1 MVFIAVM
8 VSDRTSTDHLHQNTR
23 KWGFQNPIRAFTF
36 ADMNSRQRTILLA
49 DDQSI
54 ILDGLEAL
62 LEQNPAV
69 RVVGRASTGVE
80 AVLRARELKPD
91 IVLMD
96 INMPE
101 LDGIEATKAVLK
113 CSSRTR
119 VLVLS
124 MHDHKDVVQE
134 VLEAGATGYLLKN
147 VGKEELME
155 AILTIAAGKRYLAR
169 EIRDRMELPATD
181 TDLKQE
187 KCYTALTKREKEVVQ
202 LICMERTTIEIATAL
217 NISPETVNSHRKNIM
232 IKLDVRN
239 IAGLVKYAKDRGWC

>member
-1 MVFIAVM
+1 
-8 VSDRTSTDHLHQNTR
+8 
-23 KWGFQNPIRAFTF
+23 
-36 ADMNSRQRTILLA
+36 MNSRQRTILLA

-80 AVLRARELKPD
+80 AVMRARELKPD

-101 LDGIEATKAVLK
+101 LDGIEATKALLK

-134 VLEAGATGYLLKN
+134 VLEAGAKGYLLKN

-155 AILTIAAGKRYLAR
+155 AILTVAAGKRYLAR

-181 TDLKQE
+181 TGLKQE
-187 KCYTALTKREKEVVQ
+187 KCYTALTKREKQVVQ
-202 LICMERTTIEIATAL
+202 LICMERTTMEIATAL

>member
-1 MVFIAVM
+1 
-8 VSDRTSTDHLHQNTR
+8 
-23 KWGFQNPIRAFTF
+23 
-36 ADMNSRQRTILLA
+36 MNSRQRTILLA

-101 LDGIEATKAVLK
+101 MDGIEATKAVLK
-113 CSSRTR
+113 CSTGTR

-124 MHDHKDVVQE
+124 MHDHKDVVHE
-134 VLEAGATGYLLKN
+134 VLEAGAKGYLLKN

-155 AILTIAAGKRYLAR
+155 AIRTVASGGRYLAR
-169 EIRDRMELPATD
+169 EIRDRMELPVTNTD
-181 TDLKQE
+181 QKQE

-202 LICMERTTIEIATAL
+202 LICMERTTVEIATAL
-217 NISPETVNSHRKNIM
+217 NISPETVHSHRKNIM